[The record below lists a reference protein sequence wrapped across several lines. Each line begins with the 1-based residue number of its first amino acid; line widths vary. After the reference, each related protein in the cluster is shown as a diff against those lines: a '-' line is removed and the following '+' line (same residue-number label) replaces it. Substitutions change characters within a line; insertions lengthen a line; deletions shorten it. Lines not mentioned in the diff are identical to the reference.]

1 MSKPLALVYFTR
13 DLQSIAQDVAAA
25 VRNEGNL
32 ANFVFANAFS
42 DGADCV
48 KCEAVIIQATANKA
62 AKIAK
67 CYQETFPETEIHF
80 FDKDGEFCDAP
91 ESLAV
96 DGAVAFKKPGSKNE
110 KANKEEADTG
120 SKAEDPA
127 ENAVETAGPDDSESK
142 ESDDAGKASALT
154 E

>member
-13 DLQSIAQDVAAA
+13 DQQDTAQDVAAA

-32 ANFVFANAFS
+32 ANFVFANAFG
-42 DGADCV
+42 DAADCV
-48 KCEAVIIQATANKA
+48 KCEAVIIQASANKA

-67 CYQETFPETEIHF
+67 FYQETFPETEIHF
-80 FDKDGEFCDAP
+80 FDNDGEFCDAP

-110 KANKEEADTG
+110 KASKEETDTG
-120 SKAEDPA
+120 AEAQAATEDAAED
-127 ENAVETAGPDDSESK
+127 TPDDDAESE
-142 ESDDAGKASALT
+142 ESDDAGKASAIT